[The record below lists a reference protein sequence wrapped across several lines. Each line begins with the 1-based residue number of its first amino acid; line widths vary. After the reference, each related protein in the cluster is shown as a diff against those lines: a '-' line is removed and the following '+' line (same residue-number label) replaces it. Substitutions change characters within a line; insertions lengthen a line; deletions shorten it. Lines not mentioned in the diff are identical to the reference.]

1 MEQAVGV
8 SGAFFEAQPCFEAWE
23 SGRPRAEPRGQGHSA
38 APLPV
43 PAGRASRP
51 LRRESPIAPPPPPP
65 RTRIFFG
72 RSAPARGRA
81 APPRSSRP
89 AAPRR
94 ERAGAPAARP
104 APLRSPGDV
113 GPSWATASAGRPS
126 PAAPPTAEPV
136 PTTESLGPGRAAP
149 PPPARTC
156 RGPGRASR
164 RRPPKE
170 GPKRRGCAPIR
181 PRAAPT
187 ANERL
192 AAAGRAGTGR
202 GGAAL

>member
-8 SGAFFEAQPCFEAWE
+8 SGAFFEAQPCFEACE
-23 SGRPRAEPRGQGHSA
+23 SGRPGAEPRGQGHRA

-43 PAGRASRP
+43 PAARASRP
-51 LRRESPIAPPPPPP
+51 LRRESPMAPPPPPP
-65 RTRIFFG
+65 RTRLFFG
-72 RSAPARGRA
+72 RSAPARRRA
-81 APPRSSRP
+81 APQQPP
-89 AAPRR
+89 APRR
-94 ERAGAPAARP
+94 EKAGAPAARP

-113 GPSWATASAGRPS
+113 GPSWAMGSAGRPS
-126 PAAPPTAEPV
+126 PAAPPTAEPG
-136 PTTESLGPGRAAP
+136 PTTESLGPGSAAP
-149 PPPARTC
+149 PPPVRTC

-170 GPKRRGCAPIR
+170 GPRRRGCAPIR

-202 GGAAL
+202 GAAAL